1 MSDRPNAPEF
11 PLVSPSLAVFA
22 PSPVMTI
29 MVELKPEPEIH
40 VHAGGQGFWTARM
53 AARLGARVS
62 LCAPLGGETGAVL
75 KPLLASDGITV
86 LSVPTDRPNGAYIHD
101 RRGGKRQEIVST
113 PSPALTRHELDDLYG
128 ITLAA
133 GLEADAVMVT
143 GPANEGVLPAEV
155 YRRLCRDL
163 RRNGRPVLADLSGA
177 ELTEALAG
185 GLDLLKASD
194 EELIGDGRLAG
205 ADRETTLE
213 VAHRLHREGADSVLI
228 SRGSEPALLV
238 VDGRAMQV
246 DGPHFTPVDEH
257 GAGDSMFAGV
267 AIGIGAGLD
276 PEVAV
281 KLGVAAGALNVAR
294 RGLGT
299 GHLREV
305 TSLADR
311 VRVDPLQPDQSG
323 ADEAPAASTAS

>member
-1 MSDRPNAPEF
+1 
-11 PLVSPSLAVFA
+11 L
-22 PSPVMTI
+22 
-29 MVELKPEPEIH
+29 
-40 VHAGGQGFWTARM
+40 
-53 AARLGARVS
+53 
-62 LCAPLGGETGAVL
+62 
-75 KPLLASDGITV
+75 

-101 RRGGKRQEIVST
+101 RRGAERQEIATT
-113 PSPALTRHELDDLYG
+113 PSPTLTRHELDDLYG

-143 GPANEGVLPAEV
+143 GSANEGVLPAEV

-163 RRNGRPVLADLSGA
+163 RRNDRPVLADLSGD
-177 ELTEALAG
+177 ELTEALGG
-185 GLDLLKASD
+185 GLDFLKVSA
-194 EELIGDGRLAG
+194 EELIDDGRLADAG
-205 ADRETTLE
+205 ERRPWRSRTDSTR
-213 VAHRLHREGADSVLI
+213 GADSVLI

-238 VDGRAMQV
+238 IGGRALEV

-305 TSLADR
+305 LSLADR
-311 VRVDPLQPDQSG
+311 VRVDPLQPDPSG
-323 ADEAPAASTAS
+323 ADEAPVASTAS

>member
-1 MSDRPNAPEF
+1 MSDRLDAAELPFVP
-11 PLVSPSLAVFA
+11 PSLAVFA

-29 MVELKPEPEIH
+29 MVERKPGPEIH
-40 VHAGGQGFWTARM
+40 VHAGGQGFWAARM

-62 LCAPLGGETGAVL
+62 LCVPLGGETGAVL

-101 RRGGKRQEIVST
+101 RRGGEREEIAST
-113 PSPALTRHELDDLYG
+113 PSPTLTRHELDDLYG

-143 GPANEGVLPAEV
+143 GSANEGVLPPEV

-163 RRNGRPVLADLSGA
+163 RRNGRPVLADLSGD
-177 ELTEALAG
+177 ELTEALGG
-185 GLDLLKASD
+185 GLDLLKVSD
-194 EELIGDGRLAG
+194 EELIADGRLAG
-205 ADRETTLE
+205 TEKETTLK
-213 VAHRLHREGADSVLI
+213 VAHRLQREGADNVLI
-228 SRGSEPALLV
+228 SRGSEPALLLI
-238 VDGRAMQV
+238 GERALGV
-246 DGPHFTPVDEH
+246 DGPHFSPVDEH

-267 AIGIGAGLD
+267 AIGIGAGFD

-299 GHLREV
+299 GQLREV
-305 TSLADR
+305 FSLADR
-311 VRVDPLQPDQSG
+311 VRVDALQSDQSG